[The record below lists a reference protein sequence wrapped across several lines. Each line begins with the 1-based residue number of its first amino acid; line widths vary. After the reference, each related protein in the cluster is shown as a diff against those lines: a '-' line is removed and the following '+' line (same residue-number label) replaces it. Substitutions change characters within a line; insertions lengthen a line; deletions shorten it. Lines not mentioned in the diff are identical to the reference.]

1 MQSLNEPD
9 PKEALLASD
18 ARLTLVAQNTLG
30 DPIVHQGKA
39 EVMNFFQ
46 GYEHAAAAREFL
58 SVDGGAFLIQVEH
71 GMPHPR
77 MGILVFEVN
86 PDGKIQN
93 IKVWT
98 GDLRDDTA
106 DLNDNGL
113 TGVGLKQ
120 LRAGAL
126 QKCSVL
132 VEFCQMISSQ
142 LGRSVCAGAAGTT
155 EHTECQRSGSQPSLQ
170 QMRRFNTSAEKV
182 KALDMGAVV
191 AVLVQRDGYSPTKAV
206 ELAEEYRKY
215 LALVGAGLQ
224 PVPSKKVDDA
234 WHAHMLNTK
243 KYAADTQALLGHF
256 LHHEPANLLLDQQ
269 GMQEQKASMDNMFA
283 STKMQICD
291 FYGRVNED
299 AWAKE
304 DVALCAPCTC
314 SSEACGLLMWV
325 VWVCF
330 PRHCPTCPSC
340 AGADAD
346 AHAVAAVAVHV
357 AGERCRRC
365 SLRDQSVRRVLQLA
379 FLVHAPAAS
388 GRCLHFSGLARYLT
402 DLRVMPRHDFEA
414 SASVPT
420 PCSKVSKFPR
430 RRSSRWQHK
439 KKDWRS
445 FASEGSQLPGPR
457 THALCVSFFAFI
469 GWHRSLGIPPHPSL

>member
-9 PKEALLASD
+9 PKEELLASD

-98 GDLRDDTA
+98 GDH
-106 DLNDNGL
+106 LNDNGL

-132 VEFCQMISSQ
+132 VEFCQIISSQ

-191 AVLVQRDGYSPTKAV
+191 AVLVQRDGYSPT
-206 ELAEEYRKY
+206 
-215 LALVGAGLQ
+215 
-224 PVPSKKVDDA
+224 
-234 WHAHMLNTK
+234 
-243 KYAADTQALLGHF
+243 
-256 LHHEPANLLLDQQ
+256 
-269 GMQEQKASMDNMFA
+269 
-283 STKMQICD
+283 
-291 FYGRVNED
+291 
-299 AWAKE
+299 
-304 DVALCAPCTC
+304 
-314 SSEACGLLMWV
+314 
-325 VWVCF
+325 
-330 PRHCPTCPSC
+330 
-340 AGADAD
+340 
-346 AHAVAAVAVHV
+346 
-357 AGERCRRC
+357 
-365 SLRDQSVRRVLQLA
+365 
-379 FLVHAPAAS
+379 
-388 GRCLHFSGLARYLT
+388 
-402 DLRVMPRHDFEA
+402 
-414 SASVPT
+414 
-420 PCSKVSKFPR
+420 
-430 RRSSRWQHK
+430 
-439 KKDWRS
+439 
-445 FASEGSQLPGPR
+445 
-457 THALCVSFFAFI
+457 
-469 GWHRSLGIPPHPSL
+469 